1 VTSSSIAAGAA
12 GPVFSAQW
20 LRNQG
25 IVIVVALAAAAALS
39 LIARFGVRRVGKRM
53 VARSCWAGAFGGKRV
68 RTVTNSL
75 LNVALAIIWA
85 ITVLVVLDQFGVSLA
100 PLFAA
105 AGIAGLAFGFGAQTL
120 VRDGLS
126 GFFIL
131 LENQFDL
138 GDTVDAL
145 TTAGMV
151 TGRVEAFTFRV
162 TSIRAFDGTLNY
174 VPNGNIQV
182 VSNKSKG
189 WARAIVD
196 VRVAPDEDVERV
208 RHVLSELF
216 EEVRTDDG
224 LAGFLKGGPDVL
236 GVETIAVDGLVLR
249 IVADTRPSARAD
261 VERSLRERIA
271 ARLADRGIRVPAGAG
286 PAARPET

>member
-1 VTSSSIAAGAA
+1 VTPRALAAGAA
-12 GPVFSAQW
+12 GPVFSAGW

-25 IVIVVALAAAAALS
+25 VVILVALAAAAVLS
-39 LIARFGVRRVGKRM
+39 LIARFGVGRVGKRM
-53 VARSCWAGAFGGKRV
+53 GERSGWAGAFGGKRV
-68 RTVTNSL
+68 QTVTNSL

-138 GDTVDAL
+138 GDTIDAL
-145 TTAGMV
+145 TTAGMIS
-151 TGRVEAFTFRV
+151 GRIEAFTFRV
-162 TSIRAFDGTLNY
+162 TSIRSFDGTLHY

-196 VRVAPDEDVERV
+196 LRVAPDEDVERV
-208 RHVLSELF
+208 RHVLGELF
-216 EEVRTDDG
+216 EELRRDDG
-224 LAGFLKGGPDVL
+224 AAGTLKGGPDLL

-249 IVADTRPSARAD
+249 IVADTRPSARVD
-261 VERSLRERIA
+261 VERTLRERIA
-271 ARLADRGIRVPAGAG
+271 ARFAERGIRVPAGAA
-286 PAARPET
+286 PAARPGP

>member
-1 VTSSSIAAGAA
+1 VG
-12 GPVFSAQW
+12 
-20 LRNQG
+20 
-25 IVIVVALAAAAALS
+25 
-39 LIARFGVRRVGKRM
+39 RVGKRM
-53 VARSCWAGAFGGKRV
+53 GERSGWAGAFGGKRV
-68 RTVTNSL
+68 QTVTNSL

-138 GDTVDAL
+138 GDTIDAL
-145 TTAGMV
+145 TTAGMIS
-151 TGRVEAFTFRV
+151 GRIEAFTFRV
-162 TSIRAFDGTLNY
+162 TSIRAFDGTLHY

-208 RHVLSELF
+208 RHVLAELF
-216 EEVRTDDG
+216 EELRKDDG
-224 LAGFLKGGPDVL
+224 AAATLKGGPDLL

-249 IVADTRPSARAD
+249 IVADTRPSARVD
-261 VERSLRERIA
+261 VERTLRERIA
-271 ARLADRGIRVPAGAG
+271 ARFAERGIRVPAGAA
-286 PAARPET
+286 PAARPEP

>member
-1 VTSSSIAAGAA
+1 RVRAVSGIRRADLPSVGGVRAQATGRPRSPRPRAREPSQVAPGARAAVRTARPARGRAAPATRGRRRRTAVVTPRALAAS
-12 GPVFSAQW
+12 PVFSAGW

-25 IVIVVALAAAAALS
+25 VVILVALAAAAALS
-39 LIARFGVRRVGKRM
+39 LIARLGVGRVGKRM
-53 VARSCWAGAFGGKRV
+53 GERSGWAGAFGGKRV
-68 RTVTNSL
+68 QTVTNSL

-138 GDTVDAL
+138 GDTIDAL
-145 TTAGMV
+145 TTAGMIS
-151 TGRVEAFTFRV
+151 GRIEAFTFRV
-162 TSIRAFDGTLNY
+162 TSIRAFDGTLHY

-189 WARAIVD
+189 WARAIV
-196 VRVAPDEDVERV
+196 
-208 RHVLSELF
+208 
-216 EEVRTDDG
+216 
-224 LAGFLKGGPDVL
+224 
-236 GVETIAVDGLVLR
+236 
-249 IVADTRPSARAD
+249 
-261 VERSLRERIA
+261 
-271 ARLADRGIRVPAGAG
+271 
-286 PAARPET
+286 

>member
-1 VTSSSIAAGAA
+1 MTPRSLAAAAA

-25 IVIVVALAAAAALS
+25 VVIVVAVAAATALS
-39 LIARFGVRRVGKRM
+39 LVARFGVRRVGRRM
-53 VARSCWAGAFGGKRV
+53 GARSGWAGAFGGKRV
-68 RTVTNSL
+68 RTVTSSL

-85 ITVLVVLDQFGVSLA
+85 ITLLVVLDQFGVSLA

-138 GDTVDAL
+138 GDTIDAL
-145 TTAGMV
+145 TTAGMIS
-151 TGRVEAFTFRV
+151 GRIEAFTFRV
-162 TSIRAFDGTLNY
+162 TSIRAFDGTLHY

-182 VSNKSKG
+182 VSNRSKG

-196 VRVAPDEDVERV
+196 VRVAPDEDIERV

-216 EEVRTDDG
+216 EELRRDG
-224 LAGFLKGGPDVL
+224 GVSESLKGGPDVL
-236 GVETIAVDGLVLR
+236 GVEMIAVDGLVLR
-249 IVADTRPSARAD
+249 IVADTRPSARVD
-261 VERSLRERIA
+261 VERALRERIA
-271 ARLADRGIRVPAGAG
+271 ARFAERGVRVPAG
-286 PAARPET
+286 PALASPPAT